1 MPAWITLLLIALG
14 LAALFFGK
22 RFWLLGAAT
31 GALLGIGLVRLI
43 PGVGAGYFAVM
54 VVFGLAIV
62 LGILGV
68 VFKGLSRMF
77 LMIVGFIAG
86 GGVVMGVLGSLG
98 ISLGFFDFVLALI
111 GALIGLVL
119 VNRFFDWAIIVLAA
133 LVGATLTM
141 RGIQLLLA
149 PRLTG
154 PLAVIIGIALLVL
167 GILYQARGKRK

>member
-1 MPAWITLLLIALG
+1 
-14 LAALFFGK
+14 
-22 RFWLLGAAT
+22 
-31 GALLGIGLVRLI
+31 
-43 PGVGAGYFAVM
+43 
-54 VVFGLAIV
+54 
-62 LGILGV
+62 
-68 VFKGLSRMF
+68 
-77 LMIVGFIAG
+77 
-86 GGVVMGVLGSLG
+86 VMGVLGSLG